1 MNIIQQAQAKRE
13 SLQRELARIEAFL
26 ATAYELQQE
35 MDQSGRPDPVS
46 DAVKADA
53 PIQKLRAPNSGSG
66 SATLQAVVEV
76 LKEQGR
82 PLAIRELLPLV
93 LAKGIEV
100 GGKSPLATLSAR
112 ISQKGVVEVREGQWW
127 FIDDPQRIRGLSGN
141 EKATGI
147 PSKET
152 PAASLFTTNE
162 RNS

>member
-35 MDQSGRPDPVS
+35 LSQSARPDPVT
-46 DAVKADA
+46 DAAKADA
-53 PIQKLRAPNSGSG
+53 PIQRLRSQATSSG

-76 LKEQGR
+76 LNEQAR

-112 ISQKGVVEVREGQWW
+112 ISQKGVVEVRDGQWW
-127 FIDDPQRIRGLSGN
+127 FIDDSRRVSGSSRD
-141 EKATGI
+141 EKTAGI

-152 PAASLFTTNE
+152 PAVSLFTTNE
-162 RNS
+162 RDS